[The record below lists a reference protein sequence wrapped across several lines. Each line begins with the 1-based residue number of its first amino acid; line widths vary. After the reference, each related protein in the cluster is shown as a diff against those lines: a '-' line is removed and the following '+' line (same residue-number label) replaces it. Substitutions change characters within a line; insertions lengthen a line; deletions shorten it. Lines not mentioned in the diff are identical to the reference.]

1 MPKSEYKILG
11 FHGGIN
17 NNSDP
22 KDIQDI
28 ELREADGVSV
38 HKLGKLMGP
47 GKRGNA
53 VNLVIMNL
61 GATATVE
68 PGYGLSYFS
77 SDYDSSGN
85 IASEDYLAMYAK
97 TGDLVKFFY
106 RDKPNNESS
115 PGFLSTSIDM
125 GGDTKPDF
133 YYVDGMLRV
142 GDGGFARDSKYITY
156 INNKLYTTGIDAT
169 GETTTSLHEISEWVS
184 GNQELQSFDKLDVGL
199 IIHNSNLE
207 SPDYNDIEVTSNGDQ
222 GKIILSYRKNA
233 GEGEWNGTYEFGA
246 TPVYHGEQEGPISKF
261 GSTLAF
267 YGDEVVFQTFIPMG
281 TDNTPNADSAHL
293 LLDDRIEG
301 INYYFREVGEDD
313 WTFLMNCDLITG
325 GQHYWKVYDGGTGV
339 SASTEKAYGHGMGDA
354 SFVTSTT
361 ISGQT
366 IIDIQFWDN
375 NDGSGTDWVIAA
387 QSGSAPNIVPRKG
400 GSYENVYLRV
410 VSPDGG
416 NGFDGRKGFLRV
428 WGGNTSPIYI
438 ADVPLDAQTTT
449 DVEMVLPGI
458 GTREF
463 RVDIL
468 DENLTLL
475 SKSTVYTIVIED
487 SGKASPQDYSTM
499 RTI

>member
-1 MPKSEYKILG
+1 VPKSEYKILG

-38 HKLGKLMGP
+38 HKLGKLIGP
-47 GKRGNA
+47 GKRGTP

-106 RDKPNNESS
+106 RDKPNDGSS

-133 YYVDGMLRV
+133 YYADGMLRV

-156 INNKLYTTGIDAT
+156 INNKLYTTGVDAT

-199 IIHNSNLE
+199 ILHDSSSEN
-207 SPDYNDIEVTSNGDQ
+207 PDYNDIEVTSNGDQ
-222 GKIILSYRKNA
+222 GKIILSYRKNT

-267 YGDEVVFQTFIPMG
+267 YGDEVIFQTFIPMG
-281 TDNTPNADSAHL
+281 TDSSPNADSAHL

-325 GQHYWKVYDGGTGV
+325 GQHYWKVYDGGT
-339 SASTEKAYGHGMGDA
+339 SSTAGHKAYGHGMGNIQYTA
-354 SFVTSTT
+354 
-361 ISGQT
+361 ISGGGLT
-366 IIDIQFWDN
+366 EIQFFDN
-375 NDGSGTDWVIAA
+375 DNGTGTNWVSTAE
-387 QSGSAPNIVPRKG
+387 SGSTGRKG
-400 GSYENVYLRV
+400 GSYENVYLKV
-410 VSPDGG
+410 ISPDGG
-416 NGFDGRKGFLRV
+416 NGFDGRKGFLRI

-438 ADVPLDAQTTT
+438 ADIPLDSQTTT
-449 DVEMVLPGI
+449 YAEMVLPGI

-468 DENLTLL
+468 DENLTILQ
-475 SKSTVYTIVIED
+475 KSTVHTMVIED
-487 SGKASPQDYSTM
+487 SGKSSPQDYSTI
-499 RTI
+499 RTL